1 MEKKRHPQSPLIII
15 GISLVWFLIGWFG
28 RGLLLPSSATPL
40 DTTLN
45 ILENEALYQAESPET
60 LQQNAIRGMLIGLGD
75 PHAALLAPPVN
86 ERFDPDFAGETGMVG
101 LSLGMVGGQIGVTH
115 IFPGRPAEGAG
126 LQVNDILLSV
136 DDFTLTPLTS
146 LTEVSYMVR
155 GPVGEAVTLV
165 IQRGEAILTFSPI
178 REAREIVSAEMLTD
192 QIGYLAQY
200 TFTTN
205 ADELFL
211 DALQELISQGAQ
223 GLIWDLR
230 SNGGGSVQTAQQIL
244 SAFFDD
250 QILYHVEFPD
260 GSREAFVPL
269 PEIEAQSI
277 ALVVL
282 VGPNTY
288 SAAEMSAAAIQDWSR
303 GTVIGETTYGKGT
316 IQNTAPIS
324 EDLLLQVSIAK
335 WLSPDGR
342 WYQETGLI
350 PDIVIRDDP
359 ATPADE
365 VLQEALSILSTELE

>member
-1 MEKKRHPQSPLIII
+1 
-15 GISLVWFLIGWFG
+15 
-28 RGLLLPSSATPL
+28 
-40 DTTLN
+40 
-45 ILENEALYQAESPET
+45 
-60 LQQNAIRGMLIGLGD
+60 
-75 PHAALLAPPVN
+75 
-86 ERFDPDFAGETGMVG
+86 
-101 LSLGMVGGQIGVTH
+101 
-115 IFPGRPAEGAG
+115 
-126 LQVNDILLSV
+126 
-136 DDFTLTPLTS
+136 
-146 LTEVSYMVR
+146 
-155 GPVGEAVTLV
+155 
-165 IQRGEAILTFSPI
+165 
-178 REAREIVSAEMLTD
+178 
-192 QIGYLAQY
+192 
-200 TFTTN
+200 
-205 ADELFL
+205 
-211 DALQELISQGAQ
+211 
-223 GLIWDLR
+223 
-230 SNGGGSVQTAQQIL
+230 VQTAQQIL

-269 PEIEAQSI
+269 AEIEKQSI

-288 SAAEMSAAAIQDWSR
+288 SAAEMSAASIQDWSR

-342 WYQETGLI
+342 WYQETGLT